1 MRVKKI
7 TVIVAAILAIA
18 IAGALICYERSSK
31 PDYVQDAVSRLGSYL
46 GNSYGPTECSSK
58 SIQDNQWQVICIV
71 SDKGQS
77 FAFTVMPAAQAPY
90 SVARSFYLKVN
101 DVNSAEVAQL
111 GLMKYLQIDTK

>member
-7 TVIVAAILAIA
+7 TVIGAAILAIA
-18 IAGALICYERSSK
+18 IAGALIRYERCNK
-31 PDYVQDAVSRLGSYL
+31 PDYVQDAISRLGSYL
-46 GNSYGPTECSSK
+46 GTSYGPTECSSK
-58 SIQDNQWQVICIV
+58 IIQDKHWQVICIV
-71 SDKGQS
+71 SGKRQS

-90 SVARSFYLKVN
+90 SVARSFYLKAN